1 MSANTP
7 KICIIL
13 RIPASASRFSCRS
26 SFTLP
31 EHWVPFFCKH
41 FHIGM
46 RTPSHRVLLENVS
59 DRKIR
64 RKFLLRKGN
73 RFRISVK
80 EKRRTLFPVVSREIS
95 RTANIWIYFCVWP
108 RVARSGRRKRP
119 LETGVNWGPRPQI
132 ILSEARDI
140 TKPMVM
146 WLILTRILDH
156 SGADLGE
163 IIQWICHM
171 VLHKLV

>member
-13 RIPASASRFSCRS
+13 RTPVPANRFSSRS

-31 EHWVPFFCKH
+31 EHWVPFLCRH

-46 RTPSHRVLLENVS
+46 RTPCHGVLLENVS
-59 DRKIR
+59 DREIC

-95 RTANIWIYFCVWP
+95 RTANIWIYCCMWP

-119 LETGVNWGPRPQI
+119 LETGVAMLYKPIYKPKKTSRLLLDEKWSI
-132 ILSEARDI
+132 MELSYPSSLAAQH
-140 TKPMVM
+140 TTPTQGTP
-146 WLILTRILDH
+146 LTTL
-156 SGADLGE
+156 
-163 IIQWICHM
+163 
-171 VLHKLV
+171 K